1 MVYQVDKIELN
12 KEQLAII
19 DEYCCDG
26 MKKLKK
32 LCNPIIMKIGG
43 ISEKDHDDIYSLA
56 QFLLYKMCI
65 RDSTKSAYSNIENQN
80 RSPSLKVAI
89 QLQNLF
95 GLSIEKLLENKNS
108 NPTPTKV

>member
-1 MVYQVDKIELN
+1 MFEHSRDTFYVSDGISFSNLRFENDVEMYGAQTIMNQLKQIRLENKWTQQYVADKI
-12 KEQLAII
+12 
-19 DEYCCDG
+19 
-26 MKKLKK
+26 
-32 LCNPIIMKIGG
+32 G
-43 ISEKDHDDIYSLA
+43 I
-56 QFLLYKMCI
+56 
-65 RDSTKSAYSNIENQN
+65 TKSAYSNIENQN

>member
-1 MVYQVDKIELN
+1 MADKIS
-12 KEQLAII
+12 I
-19 DEYCCDG
+19 
-26 MKKLKK
+26 
-32 LCNPIIMKIGG
+32 
-43 ISEKDHDDIYSLA
+43 
-56 QFLLYKMCI
+56 
-65 RDSTKSAYSNIENQN
+65 TKSAYSNIENQN